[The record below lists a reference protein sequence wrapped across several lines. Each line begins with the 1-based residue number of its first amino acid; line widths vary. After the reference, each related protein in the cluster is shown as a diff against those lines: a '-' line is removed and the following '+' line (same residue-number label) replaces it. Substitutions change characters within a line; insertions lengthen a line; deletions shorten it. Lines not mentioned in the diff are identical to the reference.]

1 MDKEKEKQV
10 LLAIDKMAGYNAG
23 DKVIITSINTGEA
36 VDENKTLTSFNAE
49 VPENLNKEGE
59 IYSVRN
65 FSNPKTY
72 CIRVPEGKDY
82 YFYTANNFR
91 KK

>member
-1 MDKEKEKQV
+1 MNKEKEKQV
-10 LLAIDKMAGYNAG
+10 LLAIDKMVGYNAG
-23 DKVIITSINTGEA
+23 DIVIITSINTGEA
-36 VDENKTLTSFNAE
+36 LGTSGMLISFDAE

-59 IYSVRN
+59 IHFVRD

-72 CIRVPEGKDY
+72 CIRVPGGKDY

-91 KK
+91 RK